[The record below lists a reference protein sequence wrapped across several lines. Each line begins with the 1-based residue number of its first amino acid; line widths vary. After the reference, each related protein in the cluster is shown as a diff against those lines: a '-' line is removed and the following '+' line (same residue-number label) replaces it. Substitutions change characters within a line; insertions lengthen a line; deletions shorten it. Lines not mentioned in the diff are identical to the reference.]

1 MARVFPPYHHRVPR
15 GLKVLVV
22 EDDDL
27 VRMAHRDIL
36 TLLGVETH
44 AVKNGKEALDL
55 IGTVERKF
63 DLILMARIMPVMD
76 GITVGTLHNYIHT
89 YTVIFHPMN

>member
-1 MARVFPPYHHRVPR
+1 MAHAFPHQEPRVPH

-22 EDDDL
+22 EDDYL
-27 VRMAHRDIL
+27 IRKAHEDIL
-36 TLLGVETH
+36 ISLGVETH
-44 AVKNGKEALDL
+44 TVKNGQEALS
-55 IGTVERKF
+55 IIRTVERKF

-89 YTVIFHPMN
+89 